1 MKMTRKKLLLKKPKS
16 ASTKPVKPAFNFTD
30 FRRSFES
37 LDTENYGSWPLTVK
51 VTILLFIVA
60 FIAALA
66 WALPVSSKI
75 DQIKA
80 AESEQQVLLD
90 NYRQKESRARHLQ
103 AYKAQVTQMETE
115 FNTLLD
121 QLPKDTRVSE
131 LVEGINMT
139 GVGSN
144 IRFQDISVEAEIENE
159 FFIEQP
165 IRIAALGEYHQFG
178 SFLSGLAALPRI
190 ITMHDFEVSN
200 PQPTLEAIPELN
212 LVLQTKTYRS
222 KEAVP
227 EGTPADPATA
237 EAAAPA
243 ETN

>member
-1 MKMTRKKLLLKKPKS
+1 MKLSRKKSLIKTKKTAVNPK
-16 ASTKPVKPAFNFTD
+16 KQFDLNE

-37 LDTENYGSWPLTVK
+37 LDSENYGSWPLSVKITV
-51 VTILLFIVA
+51 IGFIVA
-60 FIAALA
+60 LIAALA
-66 WALPVSSKI
+66 WALPISSKI
-75 DQIKA
+75 DEITA
-80 AESEQQVLLD
+80 AESQQQTLLD
-90 NYRQKESRARHLQ
+90 SYREKESRARHLK
-103 AYKAQVTQMETE
+103 AYQAQVTQMETE

-144 IRFQDISVEAEIENE
+144 IRFQDISVEPEIENE

-200 PQPTLEAIPELN
+200 PQPTLDVLPELN

-222 KEAVP
+222 KEAAP
-227 EGTPADPATA
+227 EGEEAVATD
-237 EAAAPA
+237 AATTDAA
-243 ETN
+243 GGN

>member
-1 MKMTRKKLLLKKPKS
+1 MNLTRKKLLLKKQKPIG
-16 ASTKPVKPAFNFTD
+16 AKPVRPAFSFAD
-30 FRRSFES
+30 FRRSFQS
-37 LDTENYGSWPLTVK
+37 LDSENYGSWPLAVKITV
-51 VTILLFIVA
+51 LLFIVA

-66 WALPVSSKI
+66 WALPISNKI
-75 DQIKA
+75 DEIA
-80 AESEQQVLLD
+80 ASESEQQILLD
-90 NYRQKESRARHLQ
+90 DYRKKESRARHLQ
-103 AYKAQVTQMETE
+103 AYKIQVAQMEIE
-115 FNTLLD
+115 FKTLLD
-121 QLPKDTRVSE
+121 QLPKETRVSE

-144 IRFQDISVEAEIENE
+144 IRFQDISVEPEIENE

-222 KEAVP
+222 KEIV
-227 EGTPADPATA
+227 EKDPADATTPEAVVA
-237 EAAAPA
+237 EGS
-243 ETN
+243 N